1 MNIKPKFDI
10 FSRVYTWKG
19 KKVYILY
26 LFQVA
31 AAEADVPDL
40 PSSSSRLVLFKS
52 GAPSSV
58 AATFAVII
66 VFNSFVVLTASTIL
80 LWRISWPCC
89 QIKKYSSFYCSA
101 TTYRSS
107 AGDRLWLPFCRSEIQ
122 SFFWAS
128 LDRRSLDRVKRHSLD
143 RFCASLGCSID
154 LRLTIT
160 NPDVATCA
168 AQVESGVAFSRV
180 WWCRQKNRQKNKT
193 S

>member
-52 GAPSSV
+52 SAPSSV

-128 LDRRSLDRVKRHSLD
+128 LDRRSLNRVKRHSLD

-180 WWCRQKNRQKNKT
+180 WWCRQKKSSKK
-193 S
+193 